1 MHDLS
6 INFFAAIVSAGRLY
20 LLRNSR
26 LVRTGVVMYGGKMM
40 RKLLCAVFVL
50 TFALGLASPGWA
62 QSQITAGSVEGN
74 VLDEKGGSVAG
85 ATVEAKNL
93 ATNFVQT
100 ETSGT
105 DGHFAFLSLAPGRY
119 TLTISK
125 TGFATIVQE
134 NVNLTV
140 GQTITIPVTMK
151 VSSVAQQIVV
161 TDVPV
166 VEVTKT
172 TSSSTLDEISVATT
186 PVLGR
191 KFEDLLTL
199 TPGVSITQGPDGDE
213 ININGQRGIFN
224 NISLDGGDYNN
235 GFFGEQMGGQRAAID
250 ITLEAVK
257 EFQITASGANAEFG
271 RSAGGII
278 NVVTKSG
285 TNAFHGSGFEYFRTE
300 SLTAA
305 TSDGKP
311 LQDFRRNQFGGSV
324 GGPLIKDKLFF
335 FAAGEG
341 IRENLTRANL
351 STPIGAA
358 CGSSPVYNGTAGTDA
373 VINSSP
379 DCQRVALINFFKST
393 AFPAPIKNT
402 NEGLPVFHQ
411 QRNASIFGRVD
422 YNLNSKNQVF
432 GSYSYDW
439 SKNPNQT
446 FDVPTYGTSANG
458 IEGPSKI
465 QAVNG
470 NWFSTLSNTMLNE
483 AHFTYAREKR
493 PRNTSDPS
501 SVPDTAMGFGTTFR
515 FGQPFFLEP
524 SVDETFWRTDIR
536 DNFSIVKGK
545 HTWKVGGEWIHSD
558 NAQIFRGFFT
568 GRYIFDSVSGF
579 MHYVS
584 QGPTVKECSNGA
596 FVVGA
601 CPAGT
606 TFTGGPL
613 LLYLQHGPA
622 TQGESF
628 DQSGASDIKNEDFS
642 LFAQDSWK
650 LFRNLTLNYGLR
662 WDAQHF
668 PNPTV
673 APSKTSYGADL
684 SNAKFPSTGYIPNQN
699 KEFQPRV
706 GFAWDVFGNGKS
718 ALRGSWGM
726 FYARQNMLT
735 QVGAITTNGVQ
746 QQSFAAGSAFGAPP
760 AYGTNASVFNNTN
773 LPPAGTPP
781 PPGASVTVF
790 SKDYQNPR
798 IYTTNVG
805 YEQQI
810 IGDYAAYAD
819 FTWSK
824 GVHLT
829 RFIDPNKGVST
840 AFNCASQNGNGV
852 TYTNIAPGVC
862 QPNNGS
868 VVIYPS
874 DVFGSGVAAPFTDL
888 GSITDTVSSS
898 KSLYRG
904 FTIGMRKRMSH
915 RFLFDANYTYSSDR
929 DDDSNERDPFT
940 FRYANLFN
948 LASEYSLSDRNETH
962 KFNAYTVANLPWGF
976 NGNIR
981 MQAHSAQPITP
992 SPRFQGGKDLGRNTL
1007 LKDNAFF
1014 TFDFGVDRP
1023 IRLGERFRLI
1033 PRIEM
1038 FNTFNNKNNVNPL
1051 STPALFNF
1059 DGFLRQGV
1067 GDPRQAQLAVR
1078 LEF

>member
-1 MHDLS
+1 
-6 INFFAAIVSAGRLY
+6 
-20 LLRNSR
+20 
-26 LVRTGVVMYGGKMM
+26 M
-40 RKLLCAVFVL
+40 RKVLCAF
-50 TFALGLASPGWA
+50 LGLALALGFTVSGWG
-62 QSQITAGSVEGN
+62 QSQITAGAVQGD

-100 ETSGT
+100 DTT
-105 DGHFAFLSLAPGRY
+105 NADGHFAFLSLAPGRY

-125 TGFATIVQE
+125 PGFATIVQE

-140 GQTITIPVTMK
+140 GQTITLPVTMK

-161 TDVPV
+161 SDVPI

-172 TSSSTLDEISVATT
+172 ESSSTLDEISVATT

-285 TNAFHGSGFEYFRTE
+285 TNAIHGSGFEYFRTE

-311 LQDFRRNQFGGSV
+311 LQDFRRNQFGGSF
-324 GGPLIKDKLFF
+324 GGPLMKDKLFF

-341 IRENLTRANL
+341 IRENLNRKNL
-351 STPIGAA
+351 GAA
-358 CGSSPVYNGTAGTDA
+358 LGPTCSVATPVAGTNDA
-373 VINSSP
+373 VINASAE
-379 DCQRVALINFFKST
+379 CQRVALLNYFKT
-393 AFPAPIKNT
+393 ATFPAPFKNT
-402 NEGLPVFHQ
+402 DESLPVIHEV
-411 QRNASIFGRVD
+411 RNAAIFGRVD
-422 YNLNSKNQVF
+422 YNLNTKNQIF
-432 GSYSYDW
+432 GSYNFDW

-465 QAVNG
+465 QAVST
-470 NWFSTLSNTMLNE
+470 NWFSTLSNAMLNE
-483 AHFTYAREKR
+483 AHFTYARESR
-493 PRNTSDPS
+493 PRNTINPS

-524 SVDETFWRTDIR
+524 TVDELFYRSDIR
-536 DNFSIVKGK
+536 DNFSLVKGK
-545 HTWKVGGEWIHSD
+545 HTWKFGGEWIHSR
-558 NAQIFRGFFT
+558 NSQIFRGFFT
-568 GRYIFDSVSGF
+568 GRYIFDSVDGFLRYASAPAANGFGPNAGECFSASGTF
-579 MHYVS
+579 TGWITQNAPFNQS
-584 QGPTVKECSNGA
+584 
-596 FVVGA
+596 
-601 CPAGT
+601 CPAGSSV
-606 TFTGGPL
+606 GGPL
-613 LLYLQHGPA
+613 LLYLQHGPTTA
-622 TQGESF
+622 GETL
-628 DQSGASDIKNEDFS
+628 DQSGKADFVNEDFS
-642 LFAQDSWK
+642 LFIQDTWK
-650 LFRNLTLNYGLR
+650 LWRNFTLNYGLR
-662 WDAQHF
+662 WDAQKF
-668 PNPTV
+668 PDPTIQ
-673 APSKTSYGADL
+673 PSKTAYGQNLTNPGFD
-684 SNAKFPSTGYIPNQN
+684 STGFLPNQY

-706 GFAWDVFGNGKS
+706 GFAWDIQGNGKS
-718 ALRGSWGM
+718 ALRGRAGI
-726 FYARQNMLT
+726 FNARQNMLT
-735 QVGAITTNGVQ
+735 QVGPITTNGVQ
-746 QQSFAAGSAFGAPP
+746 QQGIAAASCLFKIGGVCQQNSAGGPAPTYP
-760 AYGTNASVFNNTN
+760 LTTPIPLLAPGTF
-773 LPPAGTPP
+773 PFQAG
-781 PPGASVTVF
+781 VTVF
-790 SKDYQNPR
+790 SKSYANPR
-798 IYTTNVG
+798 IYTVDVG
-805 YEQQI
+805 YEQQVVS
-810 IGDYAAYAD
+810 DYAAYLD
-819 FTWSK
+819 FSMSK

-829 RFIDPNKGVST
+829 RFTNPNAGTGFTLPTVGQDTVNYVGVH
-840 AFNCASQNGNGV
+840 
-852 TYTNIAPGVC
+852 
-862 QPNNGS
+862 
-868 VVIYPS
+868 
-874 DVFGSGVAAPFTDL
+874 APFPNL
-888 GSITDTVSSS
+888 GDITDTVSSA

-904 FTIGMRKRMSH
+904 LTVGMRKRMSH
-915 RFLFDANYTYSSDR
+915 KFLFDANYTYSSDR

-981 MQAHSAQPITP
+981 MQAHSAQPITDNVNGDGTGAPCSFQNSRTRFVIP
-992 SPRFQGGKDLGRNTL
+992 SGGGTAIDCGRNHL
-1007 LKDNAFF
+1007 RKDNAFF

-1023 IRLGERFRLI
+1023 IHIGERMQLI
-1033 PRIEM
+1033 PRIEI

-1051 STPALFNF
+1051 STPGLFNF
-1059 DGFLRQGV
+1059 DGFLRVGV
-1067 GDPRQAQLAVR
+1067 GDPRQAQLSVR
-1078 LEF
+1078 FEF